1 MYFSSSKA
9 KLLTVSAAIATAS
22 AAAFGVALADSS
34 PQAEPATARTTCP
47 RATTIL
53 RPDAVAGAT
62 EAALAQADRV
72 YRGTNLKGAR
82 VIKAVRATA
91 DAERGGYAKI
101 KCGRKIQ
108 ARTVVVYLDFPAER
122 PSASLSQGVVVVS
135 PTTHGYTAWAR
146 VR

>member
-1 MYFSSSKA
+1 MSFSISKTTA
-9 KLLTVSAAIATAS
+9 LTASAAIATAS
-22 AAAFGVALADSS
+22 AAFGVALADSS
-34 PQAEPATARTTCP
+34 SQAEPASARTTCP
-47 RATTIL
+47 HGTTTL

-62 EAALAQADRV
+62 EAALAQAGRV
-72 YRGTNLKGAR
+72 YSGTNLKGAR

-135 PTTHGYTAWAR
+135 STTHGYTVWAR